1 MVLKNRVLKKIRGPI
16 AEAVT
21 GGCRKYCYDD
31 KIKERLETGY
41 GE

>member
-1 MVLKNRVLKKIRGPI
+1 MELKNRVLKKICRPI
-16 AEAVT
+16 VQAVT